1 MPFVQLQKLPI
12 VLAKMEIK
20 IKIKIKIN
28 NNNNNNKANNNN
40 NKNINNCN
48 SKMMRTIYGTNNRS
62 TVVTTSAKRW
72 MSILE
77 D

>member
-20 IKIKIKIN
+20 IKIN
-28 NNNNNNKANNNN
+28 NNNHNNNKANNN

>member
-28 NNNNNNKANNNN
+28 NNNNNNKAN